1 MTFKIA
7 VAMCTFNGSRFV
19 AEQLA
24 SISNQTRLPD
34 ELVICDDGSDD
45 GTPDIVTAFATDAPF
60 PVRIQ
65 VNERRLGSTRNF
77 EAAIALCSG
86 DIIALA
92 DQDDR
97 WRADKLSIIE
107 SCFLNNPEIG
117 LVFTDAEMVDDHMQP
132 LGCRLWERVGF
143 DEEKKRLIKAGRPL
157 EVLLP
162 GWTVTGATMAFR
174 SSFRELFLP
183 IPGKLAMIHDGWTA
197 LVISAVAD
205 VVFIEEPLI
214 KYRQHRHQQIGA
226 PAKDQPPASRWEAV
240 QLSLKRV
247 NSYSAAISTAQNLSQ
262 RLIERRNG
270 ADFQKPLSELAHRIK
285 HLSAR
290 ANLPEHRFNR
300 AIAIAKELLSSRY
313 HLYSKGIN
321 SAAKD
326 FISRSDTLS

>member
-19 AEQLA
+19 REQLA
-24 SISNQTRLPD
+24 SISNQTRPPD
-34 ELVICDDGSDD
+34 ELVICDDCSDD
-45 GTPDIVTAFATDAPF
+45 GTQDLVAAFASTAPF

-77 EAAIALCSG
+77 EAAIAHCSG

-92 DQDDR
+92 DQDDL
-97 WRADKLSIIE
+97 WRADKLSTIE
-107 SCFLNNPEIG
+107 NCFLRNSEIG

-132 LGCRLWERVGF
+132 LGCRLWDRVGF
-143 DEEKKRLIKAGRPL
+143 DEQKKQLIKTGRSL

-174 SSFRELFLP
+174 SSFRDLFLP
-183 IPGKLAMIHDGWTA
+183 IPVKLAMIHDGWTA

-205 VVFIEEPLI
+205 VAFIEEPLI

-226 PAKDQPPASRWEAV
+226 PVKDPPPASKWEAL

-247 NSYSAAISTAQNLSQ
+247 NSYSGAISTAQNLRQ
-262 RLIERRNG
+262 RLMERRNG
-270 ADFQKPLSELAHRIK
+270 ADFQKPLSELARRIK
-285 HLSAR
+285 HLSTR
-290 ANLPEHRFNR
+290 ANLPENHLNR
-300 AIAIAKELLSSRY
+300 AMAIAKELLSSRY

-326 FISRSDTLS
+326 FVSRSATLS